1 MSGAEQLTAAFR
13 RLDATLPLAQFPLPI
28 EGAEALRSLAGS
40 MAHQVRDYLL
50 PRAARLDAPLLAV
63 VGGSTGAGKSTLVN
77 SILRAQVTRP
87 GVLRPTTKSPVLV
100 CHPSDEAW
108 FRTEH
113 VLPDLV
119 RTDTQ
124 LHDSRALHIVATEAL
139 PPGLALLDAP
149 DIDSIDDANRSLA
162 RQLLFAADLWLFV
175 TSAARYADAVPWEY
189 LATAAERN
197 TVVAVIVNRC
207 PPGAITDIGGHLS
220 QLLSER
226 GLPQAKLFAVAER
239 ALPSDG
245 MVPPG
250 DVSGIRQWLGQLTS
264 ESGARAQ
271 VAVQSLAGSVRS
283 LDAQLTELTAGVQRQ
298 RDALAELRRET
309 VAPYQRAAA
318 AVAEAAGDGS
328 LLRGEILSRWQ
339 DLVGTGEFMRSIEER
354 ISAIRDRISG
364 WFKGEPKVEAME
376 VAIADSL
383 TAVLL
388 EAGERAAEETAAS
401 WSLTRWGRDILSA
414 APHLQR
420 ASDQFPEAAAAAI
433 RAWQTDVLSLV
444 EQQGRGKRMKA
455 RFLAI
460 GTNVVG
466 AALIIVV
473 FASTGGLTT
482 AEIGI
487 AGGTS
492 LLAQR
497 LLEAVF
503 GEDAVRRLAEHARRQ
518 LHDRVDDALADEA
531 ARYIQ
536 ILETLSVDSDA
547 TGELQAAA
555 ADLREAAR
563 AAFDDLT
570 APELT

>member
-77 SILRAQVTRP
+77 SILRSQVTRP

-207 PPGAITDIGGHLS
+207 PPGALSDIGGHLA

-339 DLVGTGEFMRSIEER
+339 DLVGTGEFMRSVEER

-420 ASDQFPEAAAAAI
+420 ASEQFPEAAAAAI

-536 ILETLSVDSDA
+536 ILETLSVAGDA
-547 TGELQAAA
+547 TEKLQAAA
-555 ADLREAAR
+555 ADLRDAAR

>member
-339 DLVGTGEFMRSIEER
+339 DLVGTGEFMRSVEER

-536 ILETLSVDSDA
+536 ILETLSVDGDA

>member
-28 EGAEALRSLAGS
+28 EGTEALRSLAGS

-339 DLVGTGEFMRSIEER
+339 DLVGTGEFMRSVEER

-518 LHDRVDDALADEA
+518 LHDRVDDALADEV

-536 ILETLSVDSDA
+536 ILETLSVAGDA
-547 TGELQAAA
+547 TEKLQAAA
-555 ADLREAAR
+555 ADLRDAAR